1 MTLSVAIVGSGPAGF
16 YTADALL
23 KADPACRIDIIDRL
37 PTPYGLIR
45 FGVAP
50 DHEKTKNV
58 MRGFARTASD
68 DRVNFYG
75 DVDIGEALSLDELR
89 EMYDAVVLAV
99 GAAHDRRLGIPGE
112 DKAGVVGSASFVNW
126 YNAHPDFVDRTP
138 DLDTSSVVII
148 GAGNVAIDVARVLVK
163 TPAEMAATDLPDY
176 AARPIHGAPISDVYM
191 VARRGPVEAKFTN
204 VELRE
209 MGHLEQCVP
218 QVAAADLPD
227 EVTGEMS
234 PRDRRVREKNLETLR
249 AFSGREAGEKPKRV
263 HFVFFASPVEILGG
277 ERVEAIRFER
287 TRVENGRAVGTG
299 EHFEIACGLAV
310 AAVGYLSLPVDGAPF
325 DHKQG
330 VVVNEEGRVG
340 PGLYAVG
347 WIKRGPT
354 GVIGTNKPDGRDA
367 AQQIVDDLGSGGGKP
382 GREGLEALLCA
393 RGRRWV
399 DLEGWQR
406 IEAAESRLPPRARP
420 AASSTGARI
429 FWPSW
434 TSSALPAEGR
444 SPTPLP
450 DRERLRG
457 YSKISPARD
466 G

>member
-1 MTLSVAIVGSGPAGF
+1 M
-16 YTADALL
+16 
-23 KADPACRIDIIDRL
+23 
-37 PTPYGLIR
+37 
-45 FGVAP
+45 
-50 DHEKTKNV
+50 
-58 MRGFARTASD
+58 
-68 DRVNFYG
+68 
-75 DVDIGEALSLDELR
+75 DIGEALSLDELR
-89 EMYDAVVLAV
+89 GMYDAVVLAV
-99 GAAHDRRLGIPGE
+99 GAAHDRKLGLPGE
-112 DKAGVVGSASFVNW
+112 DKPGVVGSASFVNW

-227 EVTGEMS
+227 AVTGEMS
-234 PRDRRVREKNLETLR
+234 PRDLRVREKNLETLR
-249 AFSGREAGEKPKRV
+249 AFTEREADEKPKRV
-263 HFVFFASPVEILGG
+263 HFVFFASPVEILGDG
-277 ERVEAIRFER
+277 RAEAVRFER

-299 EHFEIACGLAV
+299 EHFEIACGLVV

-325 DHKQG
+325 DHRNG

-340 PGLYAVG
+340 PGLYAAG

-354 GVIGTNKPDGRDA
+354 GVIGTNKVDGRDC
-367 AQQIVDDLGSGGGKP
+367 AQQILDDLGADGGGKS
-382 GREGLEALLCA
+382 GREALEALLRA

-399 DLEGWQR
+399 DLDDWRR
-406 IEAAESRLPPRARP
+406 IEAAEIDAAPEGAPRRKLYRREDFYAVLDEHR
-420 AASSTGARI
+420 ATG
-429 FWPSW
+429 
-434 TSSALPAEGR
+434 
-444 SPTPLP
+444 
-450 DRERLRG
+450 
-457 YSKISPARD
+457 
-466 G
+466 

>member
-1 MTLSVAIVGSGPAGF
+1 MTLKVAIVGSGPAGF
-16 YTADALL
+16 YTADSLL
-23 KADPACRIDIIDRL
+23 KADSACQIDIIDRL

-58 MRGFARTASD
+58 MRGFARTASNE
-68 DRVNFYG
+68 RVNFYG
-75 DVDIGEALSLDELR
+75 DVDIGDALSLDELR

-126 YNAHPDFVDRTP
+126 YNAHPDFIDRTP

-176 AARPIHGAPISDVYM
+176 AAEPIHAAPISDVYM

-218 QVAAADLPD
+218 QVAAADLP
-227 EVTGEMS
+227 ESVTGEMS
-234 PRDRRVREKNLETLR
+234 DRDRRVREKNLQSLR
-249 AFSGREAGEKPKRV
+249 TFAEREADEKPKRV
-263 HFVFFASPVEILGG
+263 HFVFFASPVEILGDT
-277 ERVEAIRFER
+277 RVEAIRFER
-287 TRVENGRAVGTG
+287 TRVENGRAIGTG
-299 EHFEIACGLAV
+299 EHFEIACGLVV
-310 AAVGYLSLPVDGAPF
+310 AAVGYLSMPVDGAPF

-330 VVVNEEGRVG
+330 VVVNDAGRVG

-354 GVIGTNKPDGRDA
+354 GVIGTNKPDGRGA
-367 AQQIVDDLGSGGGKP
+367 AQQILDDLGAGGGKP
-382 GREGLEALLCA
+382 GREGLEAMLRA
-393 RGRRWV
+393 RGRRWI
-399 DLEGWQR
+399 DLDDWRR
-406 IEAAESRLPPRARP
+406 IEAAEI
-420 AASSTGARI
+420 AAA
-429 FWPSW
+429 
-434 TSSALPAEGR
+434 AEGAPR
-444 SPTPLP
+444 RKLYRHE
-450 DRERLRG
+450 DFLAVLNEQRAAG
-457 YSKISPARD
+457 
-466 G
+466 